1 MTDEREEALEDMR
14 GGSLDDLLGKVGF
27 MSSTEM
33 DIDPLEAINLMLI
46 GASWIAAR
54 ILKSDSPEDIRGTM
68 DELAAAIKKHAEVS
82 KIIKDI
88 DNGPEGDAENRAH
101 LAGLLL
107 LLKLLKKP

>member
-1 MTDEREEALEDMR
+1 MTDEREEALEDMS
-14 GGSLDDLLGKVGF
+14 GGSLDNLLGKVGF
-27 MSSTEM
+27 MSSTEL

-46 GASWIAAR
+46 GASWIAAH
-54 ILKSDSPEDIRGTM
+54 ILKSDSPDDIRGTM

-82 KIIKDI
+82 EIIKDI
-88 DNGPEGDAENRAH
+88 EDGPEGDAENRAH